1 MKKDIVYIDTT
12 LFDTPEQ
19 LTQFE
24 TKLTRMG
31 QIWTQIPSAYYN
43 LFDIGGVFNS
53 CFEKIKDLLYQ
64 YTHVNNTISITTL
77 PIYYLEP
84 NTRITVEDQ
93 SAGIYGDY
101 IIQSISLPLDITSTM
116 NINAYKA
123 LQKI

>member
-1 MKKDIVYIDTT
+1 
-12 LFDTPEQ
+12 
-19 LTQFE
+19 
-24 TKLTRMG
+24 MG
-31 QIWTQIPSAYYN
+31 QRWTQINPQLSP
-43 LFDIGGVFNS
+43 LLETGGIFNS

-84 NTRITVEDQ
+84 NTRITVEDKP
-93 SAGIYGDY
+93 AGIYGDY
-101 IIQSISLPLDITSTM
+101 IIQSISLPLDINSTM